1 MIVTVFRSKLSL
13 ELAAE
18 VVREYKALDARMD
31 TLVAEMP
38 GYISHKSFM
47 STDGEE
53 VVIVEFETEETLR
66 AWSTHPEHVVVK
78 RKGNELY
85 FSEYRIQVCS
95 VLRDTADRKP
105 KNQ

>member
-1 MIVTVFRSKLSL
+1 MIVTVFRSRLSA
-13 ELAAE
+13 ELAADMII
-18 VVREYKALDARMD
+18 EYKALDARMD
-31 TLVAEMP
+31 TLVVKMP

-47 STDGEE
+47 SADGEE
-53 VVIVEFETEETLR
+53 VVIVEFETEEALR
-66 AWSTHPEHVVVK
+66 AWSAHPEHVAVK